1 MKIQTHLSLS
11 ILYDINHIDK
21 SKKHFN
27 FILPYTNHS
36 PTSPHMILILF
47 INTYLTHIS
56 QNQNKNPDPNI
67 RKSIPFLLMML
78 HLHEPLRL
86 ELNRH
91 FVFTVPIQYQNQQ
104 IETIIA
110 QSKNPSEI
118 VLIGCKLND
127 EGMKIVIS
135 QAINNQQ
142 CTNLKL
148 VGNQIT
154 ESSASILA
162 DALFNNKTLK

>member
-1 MKIQTHLSLS
+1 
-11 ILYDINHIDK
+11 
-21 SKKHFN
+21 
-27 FILPYTNHS
+27 
-36 PTSPHMILILF
+36 
-47 INTYLTHIS
+47 
-56 QNQNKNPDPNI
+56 
-67 RKSIPFLLMML
+67 MML